1 MVGVTGYL
9 LDVAAGAAPARTT
22 SSPPPDPTAVFD
34 LPGPVRGTAAF
45 VLVLLL
51 GGLLLRR
58 FEPFLERSV
67 EASMDR
73 PLASVGYGV
82 AAHAVIAFGGVY
94 LANQLTQVPTGGWN
108 AGAVG
113 IAAGMLL
120 VLLAAA
126 LGFTVVGSTVA
137 GLWLEGRRWAG
148 PVVGALFAGVAAALD
163 PPIGWLLWFVVVS
176 MGIGGP
182 ARKWLHASEGPEVRG
197 SRRN

>member
-1 MVGVTGYL
+1 MVGVTGYP
-9 LDVAAGAAPARTT
+9 LDVAAWAVLAGTT
-22 SSPPPDPTAVFD
+22 SPPPLDPTAVFD

-51 GGLLLRR
+51 GGLLVRR

-94 LANQLTQVPTGGWN
+94 LANQLTQAPTGGWN
-108 AGAVG
+108 AGVVGVAV
-113 IAAGMLL
+113 GMLL
-120 VLLAAA
+120 ALLAAA

-137 GLWLEGRRWAG
+137 GLWLEERRWAG
-148 PVVGALFAGVAAALD
+148 PVVGALFAGVAATLD

-197 SRRN
+197 ARRD